1 MKNNIV
7 SEVELTYKNNVPY
20 NQRQKISNSQGA
32 YEILTNLFPE
42 NTMNYR
48 ETFIVL
54 YLNRA
59 NQVLGYSVISQGG
72 TSSTTVDIKMVI
84 QTALLANA
92 SCIMLAHNHPSG
104 NLHPSSDDNRIT
116 NRIIEAAK
124 LFEITVLD
132 HLIITNE
139 NYYSFTDNGNI

>member
-42 NTMNYR
+42 NTMDYR

-72 TSSTTVDIKMVI
+72 TSNTTVDIKMVI

-104 NLHPSSDDNRIT
+104 NLRPSSDDNRIT
-116 NRIIEAAK
+116 NRIIEAAR
-124 LFEITVLD
+124 LFDITVLD

-139 NYYSFTDNGNI
+139 SYYSFTDNGNI

>member
-7 SEVELTYKNNVPY
+7 SEVELTYKNSVPY
-20 NQRQKISNSQGA
+20 NQRQTISNSQGA

-42 NTMNYR
+42 NTMDYR

-104 NLHPSSDDNRIT
+104 NLHPSSDDNKIT
-116 NRIIEAAK
+116 KRIIEAAR
-124 LFEITVLD
+124 LFDITVLD
-132 HLIITNE
+132 HIIITNE
-139 NYYSFTDNGNI
+139 SYYSFTDNGNI

>member
-42 NTMNYR
+42 NTMDYR

-72 TSSTTVDIKMVI
+72 TSNTTVDIKMVI

-104 NLHPSSDDNRIT
+104 NVQPSSDDNRIT
-116 NRIIEAAK
+116 KRIMEAAK
-124 LFEITVLD
+124 LFDITVLD

>member
-42 NTMNYR
+42 NTMDYR

-72 TSSTTVDIKMVI
+72 TSNTTVDIKM
-84 QTALLANA
+84 
-92 SCIMLAHNHPSG
+92 AHNHPSG

-116 NRIIEAAK
+116 NRIIEAAR
-124 LFEITVLD
+124 LFDITVLD
-132 HLIITNE
+132 HIIITNE
-139 NYYSFTDNGNI
+139 SYYSFTDNGNI

>member
-42 NTMNYR
+42 NTMDYR
-48 ETFIVL
+48 EIFIVL

-72 TSSTTVDIKMVI
+72 TSNTTVDIKMII

-104 NLHPSSDDNRIT
+104 NVQPSSDDNKITKRIM
-116 NRIIEAAK
+116 EAAK
-124 LFEITVLD
+124 LFDITVLD
-132 HLIITNE
+132 HLIITSE

>member
-42 NTMNYR
+42 NTMDYR

-72 TSSTTVDIKMVI
+72 TSNTTVDIKMVI

-92 SCIMLAHNHPSG
+92 FKPFHVIVCK
-104 NLHPSSDDNRIT
+104 NLVFNFSHI
-116 NRIIEAAK
+116 
-124 LFEITVLD
+124 
-132 HLIITNE
+132 
-139 NYYSFTDNGNI
+139 

>member
-42 NTMNYR
+42 NTMDYR

-72 TSSTTVDIKMVI
+72 TSNTTVDIKMVI

-116 NRIIEAAK
+116 NRIIEAAR
-124 LFEITVLD
+124 LFDITVLD
-132 HLIITNE
+132 HIIITNE
-139 NYYSFTDNGNI
+139 SYYSFTDNGNI

>member
-42 NTMNYR
+42 NTMDYR

-116 NRIIEAAK
+116 NRIIEAAR
-124 LFEITVLD
+124 LFDITVLD
-132 HLIITNE
+132 HIIITNE
-139 NYYSFTDNGNI
+139 SYYSFTDNGNI

>member
-42 NTMNYR
+42 NTMDYR

-72 TSSTTVDIKMVI
+72 TSNTTVDIKMII

-104 NLHPSSDDNRIT
+104 NVQPSSDDNKITKRIM
-116 NRIIEAAK
+116 EAAK
-124 LFEITVLD
+124 LFDITVLD
-132 HLIITNE
+132 HLIITSE

>member
-42 NTMNYR
+42 NTMDYR

-72 TSSTTVDIKMVI
+72 TSNTIVDIKMVI

-104 NLHPSSDDNRIT
+104 NLRPSSDDNRIT
-116 NRIIEAAK
+116 NRIIEAAR
-124 LFEITVLD
+124 LFDITVLD
-132 HLIITNE
+132 HIIITNE
-139 NYYSFTDNGNI
+139 SYYSFTDNGNI

>member
-42 NTMNYR
+42 NTMDYR

-72 TSSTTVDIKMVI
+72 TSNTTVDIKMVI

-104 NLHPSSDDNRIT
+104 NLHPSSDDNRMT
-116 NRIIEAAK
+116 NRIIDAAK
-124 LFEITVLD
+124 LFDISVLD

-139 NYYSFTDNGNI
+139 SYYSFTDNGNI

>member
-1 MKNNIV
+1 
-7 SEVELTYKNNVPY
+7 VELTYKNNVPY

-42 NTMNYR
+42 NTMDYR

-72 TSSTTVDIKMVI
+72 TSNTTVDIKMVI

-116 NRIIEAAK
+116 NRIIEAAR
-124 LFEITVLD
+124 LFDITVLD
-132 HLIITNE
+132 HIIITNE
-139 NYYSFTDNGNI
+139 SYYSFTDNGNI

>member
-42 NTMNYR
+42 NTMDYR

-72 TSSTTVDIKMVI
+72 TSNTTVDIKMVI

-104 NLHPSSDDNRIT
+104 NLHPSSDDNRMT
-116 NRIIEAAK
+116 NRIIDAAK
-124 LFEITVLD
+124 LFDISVLD

-139 NYYSFTDNGNI
+139 SYYSYLDNGNI

>member
-42 NTMNYR
+42 NTMDYR

-104 NLHPSSDDNRIT
+104 NLRPSSDDNRIT
-116 NRIIEAAK
+116 NRIIEAAR
-124 LFEITVLD
+124 LFDITVLD
-132 HLIITNE
+132 HIIITNE
-139 NYYSFTDNGNI
+139 SYYSFTDNGNI

>member
-42 NTMNYR
+42 NTMDYR

-72 TSSTTVDIKMVI
+72 TSNTTVDIKMVI

-104 NLHPSSDDNRIT
+104 NLRPSSDDNRIT
-116 NRIIEAAK
+116 NRIIEAAR
-124 LFEITVLD
+124 LFDITVLD
-132 HLIITNE
+132 HIIITNE
-139 NYYSFTDNGNI
+139 SYYSFTDNGNI

>member
-42 NTMNYR
+42 NTMDYR

-54 YLNRA
+54 YPNRA

-72 TSSTTVDIKMVI
+72 TSNTTVDIKMVI

-116 NRIIEAAK
+116 NRIIEAAR
-124 LFEITVLD
+124 LFDITVLD
-132 HLIITNE
+132 HIIITNE
-139 NYYSFTDNGNI
+139 SYYSFTDNGNI

>member
-42 NTMNYR
+42 NTMDYR

-72 TSSTTVDIKMVI
+72 TSNTTVDIKMII

-116 NRIIEAAK
+116 NRIIEAAR
-124 LFEITVLD
+124 LFDITVLD
-132 HLIITNE
+132 HIIITNE
-139 NYYSFTDNGNI
+139 SYYSFTDNGNI

>member
-42 NTMNYR
+42 NTMDYR

-72 TSSTTVDIKMVI
+72 TSNTTVDIKMVI

-104 NLHPSSDDNRIT
+104 NLRPSSDDNRIT
-116 NRIIEAAK
+116 NRIIEAAR
-124 LFEITVLD
+124 LFDITVLD
-132 HLIITNE
+132 HIVITNE
-139 NYYSFTDNGNI
+139 SYYSFTDNGNI

>member
-1 MKNNIV
+1 MTNNIV

-42 NTMNYR
+42 NTMDYR

-72 TSSTTVDIKMVI
+72 TSNTTVDIKMVI

-92 SCIMLAHNHPSG
+92 SCIMLVHNHPSG
-104 NLHPSSDDNRIT
+104 NVQPSSDDNKITKRIM
-116 NRIIEAAK
+116 EAAK
-124 LFEITVLD
+124 LFDITVLD

>member
-42 NTMNYR
+42 NTMDYR

-72 TSSTTVDIKMVI
+72 TSNTTVDIKMVI

-104 NLHPSSDDNRIT
+104 NLHPSSNDNRIT
-116 NRIIEAAK
+116 NRIIEAAR
-124 LFEITVLD
+124 LFDITVLD
-132 HLIITNE
+132 HIIITNE
-139 NYYSFTDNGNI
+139 SYYSFTDNGNI

>member
-42 NTMNYR
+42 NTMDYR

-72 TSSTTVDIKMVI
+72 TSNTTVDIKMVI

-116 NRIIEAAK
+116 NRIIEAAR
-124 LFEITVLD
+124 LFDITVLD
-132 HLIITNE
+132 HIIITNE
-139 NYYSFTDNGNI
+139 SYYSFTDNENI

>member
-42 NTMNYR
+42 NSIDYR

-72 TSSTTVDIKMVI
+72 TSNTTVDIKMVI

-116 NRIIEAAK
+116 NRIIEAAR
-124 LFEITVLD
+124 LFDITVLD
-132 HLIITNE
+132 HIIITNE
-139 NYYSFTDNGNI
+139 SYYSFTDNGNI

>member
-20 NQRQKISNSQGA
+20 NQRQRISNSQGA

-42 NTMNYR
+42 NTMDYR

-72 TSSTTVDIKMVI
+72 TSNTTVDIKMVI

-116 NRIIEAAK
+116 NRIIEAAR
-124 LFEITVLD
+124 LFDITVLD
-132 HLIITNE
+132 HIIITNE
-139 NYYSFTDNGNI
+139 SYYSFTDNGDI

>member
-42 NTMNYR
+42 NTMDYR

-72 TSSTTVDIKMVI
+72 TSNTTVDIKMVI

-104 NLHPSSDDNRIT
+104 NLRPSSDDNRIT
-116 NRIIEAAK
+116 NRIIEAAG
-124 LFEITVLD
+124 LFDITVLD
-132 HLIITNE
+132 HIIITNE
-139 NYYSFTDNGNI
+139 SYYSFTDNGNI

>member
-42 NTMNYR
+42 NTMDYR

-72 TSSTTVDIKMVI
+72 TSNTTVDIKMVI

-104 NLHPSSDDNRIT
+104 NLRPSSDDNRIT
-116 NRIIEAAK
+116 NRIIEAAR
-124 LFEITVLD
+124 LFDITVLD
-132 HLIITNE
+132 HIIITNE
-139 NYYSFTDNGNI
+139 SYYSFRDNGNI

>member
-20 NQRQKISNSQGA
+20 NQRQRISNSQGA

-42 NTMNYR
+42 NTMDYR

-116 NRIIEAAK
+116 NRIIEAAR
-124 LFEITVLD
+124 LFDITVLD
-132 HLIITNE
+132 HIIITNE
-139 NYYSFTDNGNI
+139 SYYSFTDNGNI

>member
-7 SEVELTYKNNVPY
+7 SEMELTYKNNVPY

-42 NTMNYR
+42 NTMDYR

-72 TSSTTVDIKMVI
+72 TSNTTVDIKMVI

-116 NRIIEAAK
+116 NRIIEAAR
-124 LFEITVLD
+124 LFDITVLD
-132 HLIITNE
+132 HIIITNE
-139 NYYSFTDNGNI
+139 SYYSFTDNGNI

>member
-42 NTMNYR
+42 NTMDYR

-72 TSSTTVDIKMVI
+72 TSNTTVDIKMVI

-116 NRIIEAAK
+116 NKIIEAAR
-124 LFEITVLD
+124 LFDITVLD
-132 HLIITNE
+132 HIIITNE
-139 NYYSFTDNGNI
+139 SYYSFTDNGNI

>member
-42 NTMNYR
+42 NTMDYR

-72 TSSTTVDIKMVI
+72 TSNTTVDIKMVI

-104 NLHPSSDDNRIT
+104 NLRPSSDDNRIT
-116 NRIIEAAK
+116 NRIIEAAR
-124 LFEITVLD
+124 LFAITVLD
-132 HLIITNE
+132 HIIITNE
-139 NYYSFTDNGNI
+139 SYYSFTDNGNI

>member
-42 NTMNYR
+42 NTMDYR

-54 YLNRA
+54 YLKRA

-72 TSSTTVDIKMVI
+72 TSNTTVDIKMVI

-104 NLHPSSDDNRIT
+104 NLRPSSDDNRIT
-116 NRIIEAAK
+116 NRIIEAAR
-124 LFEITVLD
+124 LFDITVLD
-132 HLIITNE
+132 HIIITNE
-139 NYYSFTDNGNI
+139 SYYSFTDNGDI

>member
-20 NQRQKISNSQGA
+20 NQRQKMSNSQGA

-42 NTMNYR
+42 NTMDYR

-72 TSSTTVDIKMVI
+72 TSNTTVDIKMVI

-116 NRIIEAAK
+116 NRIIEAAR
-124 LFEITVLD
+124 LFDITVLD
-132 HLIITNE
+132 HIIITNE
-139 NYYSFTDNGNI
+139 SYYSFTDNGDI

>member
-42 NTMNYR
+42 NTMDYR

-72 TSSTTVDIKMVI
+72 TSNTTVDIKMVI

-104 NLHPSSDDNRIT
+104 NVQPSTDDNRIT
-116 NRIIEAAK
+116 KRIMEAAK
-124 LFEITVLD
+124 LFDITVLD

-139 NYYSFTDNGNI
+139 SYYSFTDNGNI

>member
-1 MKNNIV
+1 MTNNIV

-42 NTMNYR
+42 NTMDYR

-72 TSSTTVDIKMVI
+72 TSNTTVDIKMVI

-92 SCIMLAHNHPSG
+92 SCIVLAHNHPSG
-104 NLHPSSDDNRIT
+104 NLRPSSDDNRIT
-116 NRIIEAAK
+116 NRIIEAAR
-124 LFEITVLD
+124 LFDITVLD
-132 HLIITNE
+132 HIIITNE
-139 NYYSFTDNGNI
+139 SYYSFTDNGDI

>member
-1 MKNNIV
+1 MKNYIV

-42 NTMNYR
+42 NTMDYR

-72 TSSTTVDIKMVI
+72 TSNTTVDIKMVI

-104 NLHPSSDDNRIT
+104 NVQPSSDDNKITKRIM
-116 NRIIEAAK
+116 EAAR
-124 LFEITVLD
+124 LFDITVLD
-132 HLIITNE
+132 HIIITNE
-139 NYYSFTDNGNI
+139 SYYSFTDNGNI

>member
-42 NTMNYR
+42 NTMDYR

-72 TSSTTVDIKMVI
+72 TSNTTVDIKMVI

-104 NLHPSSDDNRIT
+104 NLRPSSDDNRIT
-116 NRIIEAAK
+116 NIIIEAAR
-124 LFEITVLD
+124 LFDITVLD
-132 HLIITNE
+132 HIIITNE
-139 NYYSFTDNGNI
+139 SYYSFTDNGNI

>member
-1 MKNNIV
+1 MTNNIV

-42 NTMNYR
+42 NTMDYR

-104 NLHPSSDDNRIT
+104 NVQPSSDDNKITKRIM
-116 NRIIEAAK
+116 EAAK
-124 LFEITVLD
+124 LFDITVLD
-132 HLIITNE
+132 HIIITNE
-139 NYYSFTDNGNI
+139 SYYSFTDNGNI